1 MLRWLDPL
9 LNPMA
14 CLPSPPEVPKDSN
27 AQTFLARLEALLQH
41 WLKYALSGEKRSL
54 LRGQGLD
61 FADLREYTPGD
72 DIRKIDWNVF
82 ARTLSPHVREYQEE
96 KQLTLW
102 LALDCT
108 GSMHFGRTRT
118 KLQQAIELAGLF
130 SLMAARSSH
139 RLGAVLIYPAR
150 SEIIPPKAGM
160 AQVQV
165 IADRLLSAAL
175 DQQHGKLSH
184 DPLPKAFQQ
193 LAHVVQKHATVIV
206 FSDFLSFSPM
216 WAKPLGQLSR
226 HSNLIHV
233 VLEDTVEKALPAGLG
248 LLPVLDPETG
258 DVACLDTSDLQ
269 ALAEYEAL
277 ARVHRLQVRQ
287 QLEAMG
293 TVIQVEAGEELSAVL
308 LRVIRQQPRRRR
320 AS

>member
-14 CLPSPPEVPKDSN
+14 CLPPLPDAVKDSN
-27 AQTFLARLEALLQH
+27 AQAFLARLEALLQH
-41 WLKYALSGEKRSL
+41 PLRYALSGEKRSL

-61 FADLREYTPGD
+61 FAELREYTPGD

-108 GSMHFGRTRT
+108 ASMHFGKSRT

-130 SLMAARSSH
+130 SLMAARSAH
-139 RLGAVLIYPAR
+139 RLGAVLIQHTR
-150 SEIIPPKAGM
+150 SEIIPPKVGM
-160 AQVQV
+160 AQAQA
-165 IADRLLSAAL
+165 IADRMLSAIS
-175 DQQHGKLSH
+175 DGDNGNPVH
-184 DPLPKAFQQ
+184 DPLPKVFQQ

-206 FSDFLSFSPM
+206 FSDFLSFSPL
-216 WAKPLGQLSR
+216 WTTPLGQLSR
-226 HSNLIHV
+226 SCSLIHV
-233 VLEDTVEKALPAGLG
+233 MLEDSVEKSLPAGLG
-248 LLPVLDPETG
+248 LLPNIDPETG
-258 DVACLDTSDLQ
+258 EATWLDTSDSQ
-269 ALAEYEAL
+269 ALAEYKML
-277 ARVHRLQVRQ
+277 AHAHRAQVRQ
-287 QLEAMG
+287 QLEAIG
-293 TVIQVEAGEELSAVL
+293 SAIQVEAAEELPAVL
-308 LRVIRQQPRRRR
+308 LRIIRQQPRRRR